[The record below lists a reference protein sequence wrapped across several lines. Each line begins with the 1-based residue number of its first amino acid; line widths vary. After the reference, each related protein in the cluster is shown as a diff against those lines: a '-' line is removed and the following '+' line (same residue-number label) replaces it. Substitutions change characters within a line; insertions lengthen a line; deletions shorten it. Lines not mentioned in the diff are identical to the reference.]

1 MKVEVPVPE
10 EVWNLKV
17 RPNLADLPTEML
29 VELSKAKRTGN
40 LQKEADILSK
50 VVEDAEREAVRK
62 KVMEDKNRLFKGG
75 AKNE

>member
-1 MKVEVPVPE
+1 MTVEVPVSD

-40 LQKEADILSK
+40 IQKEVEILSK
-50 VVEDAEREAVRK
+50 VVENAR
-62 KVMEDKNRLFKGG
+62 KGG
-75 AKNE
+75 KNETKQEVPV